1 MLFIFGIK
9 TKPISTENRKIMQN
23 GSELLAHIGI
33 YKRYWTVFFIPLIPL
48 GKFYSIEIPQTN
60 EYFDTNFFT
69 PKMPEKYLE
78 ICKEIGRKY

>member
-1 MLFIFGIK
+1 MFLIFGIK
-9 TKPISTENRKIMQN
+9 TKPIGKENRKIIQN
-23 GSELLAHIGI
+23 GSEVNAHIVI
-33 YKRYWTVFFIPLIPL
+33 YKRYATLFFVPLIPL